1 MDPPEDFPPK
11 RAIPLLHDKNPK
23 QKPCVTTTNHPIN
36 TNEDIALFN
45 EFTAPSLKKTNF

>member
-11 RAIPLLHDKNPK
+11 ISIQYLHDENPK

-45 EFTAPSLKKTNF
+45 EFIAPSLKKN